1 VRKLSLRGA
10 RRAALSALFTLALLV
25 GGLSPLA
32 GRVEAKSQPRAKG
45 RSRAAASVKRGG
57 AEARRAVRREA
68 GAEAGSVE
76 RFDEPS
82 AGEEAEGEGD
92 VLKREEWFNFKRRYP
107 FDEVPPAARRVA
119 WESRPKGG
127 LKGGEGRGV
136 RSATAFQWQPIGPA
150 PTTPKFPNNWGATS
164 GRINAIAVKPDDANV
179 VIVGAS
185 TGGIWRSSDAGATFA
200 PASDSQ
206 VDLSVGSIA
215 FAPGN
220 PQRVYAGMGD
230 LWGGYL
236 GTGVLRSDD
245 GGATWSRVSDGTLPS
260 YGEVNNVRVDPNDPN
275 RVYATLYQ
283 YYDGNPGGVFT
294 VGGFYVS
301 TNGGVTW
308 QRTLAGLARDVAI
321 SPANSQT
328 IYAGMRRVDSNVDG
342 VNLPGLYR
350 STNGGQTW
358 ARVYTSSF
366 GAYTGS
372 TRIDMRVAVT
382 PAAPQKVYILSGNT
396 IGGSPSPVLAVSD
409 DEGQSWG
416 ANQPV
421 TGIDPGQYSYNIYMF
436 ADPSNAATLY
446 VGTRDVYKSTN
457 GGASWQS
464 ITKNFCKSGV
474 NWVYT
479 PTGSQACPGGSTSH
493 PDQHSFAFSPADPN
507 TIYVGND
514 GGVSKSTNGGAT
526 FQSLNASLAL
536 TQFVG
541 IAAHPTNPD
550 FTVAGAQDNGT
561 QVRAAGGNSWTEF
574 AEGDGGHPV
583 INSADP
589 SVVLST
595 YVFGAIRWWRFNADG
610 TRTELISRRTSET
623 TFGESVSA
631 PRIAFYPPFTG
642 NGVDGAVYF
651 GTWKLFVS
659 TNYYDQS
666 QTPAWNAPGGGT
678 DLTNGGSDVLNAIG
692 VSRTGYSPSQVIYT
706 GSAQGRAMVS
716 QDGGAT
722 WADVTAGLP
731 TRTIESITVDPANAA
746 TAYLTV
752 SGFGSGHVFKTT
764 NFGASWTDLSGSDPA
779 TKLPNVPTTAFI
791 IDPANP
797 NVVYAGTDIGVFR
810 STTSGGAWETF
821 NTGMPPVPVTG
832 FSVGASGKIQV
843 ATYGRGAYELQ
854 TTAALASLQFE
865 LQIASVGEATP
876 RAVLNVTRTGDLSST
891 VSATVRTQD
900 NPAAVRCD
908 DTSTQPFVAFARCDY
923 ATAVETLTFAAGE
936 TSKSFSV
943 SIIND
948 VFQEP
953 DENVGIALVN
963 PSAGAQI
970 GAAGTMTLRI
980 VSDDASTPPASA
992 NPILQTD
999 FFVRQQYLD
1008 FFGREPDPAGFA
1020 AWRATLLNCPDP
1032 FNTSATSASAN
1043 CDRVSVS
1050 TKFFRSQEFELKGR
1064 FVFNFYRVAFGRLP
1078 RYSEI
1083 IPDMASLTAV
1093 DNAGFFAKKA
1103 AFTNEFV
1110 QRQEFRNLY
1119 DGLSSGQ
1126 FVNALMDRYG
1136 LQQIT
1141 TPDPA
1146 TTDDTSNKITLTRAD
1161 LTARLGGGTM
1171 TRAQVVRALADSNEV
1186 SAAEANSAFV
1196 AMQYFGYLRRDP
1208 DQQGFNDWLNHLTVT
1223 HPGDFRSMVNGFMNS
1238 VEYRLRFG
1246 QP

>member
-1 VRKLSLRGA
+1 MKEFSPRVA
-10 RRAALSALFTLALLV
+10 HRASRTALSALFTVALLV
-25 GGLSPLA
+25 GGLVPLA
-32 GRVEAKSQPRAKG
+32 SHVQAKSQPKARG
-45 RSRAAASVKRGG
+45 RGRAAADVKRGAKARRG
-57 AEARRAVRREA
+57 GRRVVRAEAERD
-68 GAEAGSVE
+68 E

-92 VLKREEWFNFKRRYP
+92 VQKREEWFNFKRRYP
-107 FDEVPPAARRVA
+107 FNEVPPEARRVA

-127 LKGGEGRGV
+127 LKGGEGRAV
-136 RSATAFQWQPIGPA
+136 RSAAAFQWQPIGPA
-150 PTTPKFPNNWGATS
+150 PTTPKFPNNWGMTS
-164 GRINAIAVKPDDANV
+164 GRINAIAIKPDDPNV
-179 VIVGAS
+179 ILVGAS
-185 TGGIWRSSDAGATFA
+185 TGGIWRSTDAGATFA
-200 PASDSQ
+200 AASDSQ
-206 VDLSVGSIA
+206 VDLAVGSIA

-245 GGATWSRVSDGTLPS
+245 GGATWARASDGTLPS
-260 YGEVNNVRVDPNDPN
+260 YGQVNNVRVDPNDPN

-283 YYDGNPGGVFT
+283 YYNGNSSGTFD

-308 QRTLAGLARDVAI
+308 QKPLAGLARDVAI
-321 SPANSQT
+321 SPANPQT

-342 VNLPGLYR
+342 VNLPGLYK

-396 IGGSPSPVLAVSD
+396 IGSSPSPVLAVSD
-409 DEGQSWG
+409 DEGQTWG
-416 ANQPV
+416 TNLPV
-421 TGIDPGQYSYNIYMF
+421 TGIDPGQYFYNIHMF
-436 ADPSNAATLY
+436 ADPTNAATLY
-446 VGTRDVYKSTN
+446 VGTRDVFKSTN
-457 GGASWQS
+457 GGSSWQS
-464 ITKNFCKSGV
+464 ITKNYCKTGA
-474 NWVYT
+474 NWNYA
-479 PTGSQACPGGSTSH
+479 PTGSSTCPGGSTSH

-514 GGVSKSTNGGAT
+514 GGISKSTNGGAT

-541 IAAHPTNPD
+541 IAAHPANPD
-550 FTVAGAQDNGT
+550 FTIAGAQDNGT

-583 INSADP
+583 ISAADP
-589 SVVLST
+589 SVVFST

-610 TRTELISRRTSET
+610 TRTELFSRRTSET
-623 TFGESVSA
+623 TFGESTSN

-666 QTPAWNAPGGGT
+666 QVPVWTPLGPGGGA

-692 VSRTGYSPSQVIYT
+692 AARTGYSPSQVIYT
-706 GSAQGRAMVS
+706 GSAQGRAKVT

-731 TRTIESITVDPANAA
+731 NRSIESITVDPANAA

-764 NFGASWTDLSGSDPA
+764 NFGASWADLSGSDPA

-791 IDPANP
+791 IDPADP

-821 NTGMPPVPVTG
+821 NTGMPPVPVSG
-832 FSVGASGKIQV
+832 FTVSASGKIQV

-854 TTAALASLQFE
+854 SVAALASLQFE
-865 LQIASVGEATP
+865 LQVAPVGEATP
-876 RAVLNVTRTGDLSST
+876 RAVLNVTRTGDLSTT

-923 ATAVETLTFAAGE
+923 ATTVETLTFAAGE
-936 TSKSFSV
+936 TKKSFSV

-953 DENVGIALVN
+953 DENILIILVN

-970 GAAGTMTLRI
+970 GPQGGMTLRI
-980 VSDDASTPPASA
+980 VSDDATTPPASA
-992 NPILQTD
+992 NPILRSD

-1008 FFGREPDPAGFA
+1008 FFGREPDAAGFQ
-1020 AWRATLLNCPDP
+1020 AWKATLDNCPDP
-1032 FNTSATSASAN
+1032 FNTSPTSASAN

-1064 FVFNFYRVAFGRLP
+1064 FVFNFYKAALGRLP

-1083 IPDMASLTAV
+1083 IPDMAGLTAV
-1093 DNAGFFAKKA
+1093 DDAGFFAKKA

-1110 QRQEFRNLY
+1110 QRQEFKSLY
-1119 DGLSSGQ
+1119 DGLSNQQ
-1126 FVNALMDRYG
+1126 FVNTLMGRYN

-1141 TPDPA
+1141 T
-1146 TTDDTSNKITLTRAD
+1146 
-1161 LTARLGGGTM
+1161 
-1171 TRAQVVRALADSNEV
+1171 
-1186 SAAEANSAFV
+1186 
-1196 AMQYFGYLRRDP
+1196 
-1208 DQQGFNDWLNHLTVT
+1208 
-1223 HPGDFRSMVNGFMNS
+1223 
-1238 VEYRLRFG
+1238 
-1246 QP
+1246 